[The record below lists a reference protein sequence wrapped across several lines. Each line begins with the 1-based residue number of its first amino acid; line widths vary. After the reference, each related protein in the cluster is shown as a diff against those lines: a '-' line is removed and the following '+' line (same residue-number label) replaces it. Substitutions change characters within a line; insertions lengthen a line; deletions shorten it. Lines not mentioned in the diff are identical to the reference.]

1 MNIKLFNKLYWLR
14 RFGEQRE
21 VKGYLTAGYQD
32 YVVSLNVHPMGND
45 ALQALPEGERSVR
58 HLEAHGDYD
67 LVVANKGENK
77 KGDLLYYY
85 GNWYECVAS
94 QPFDHTILSHFNYQF
109 VQVPLES
116 KGDYDVA
123 NVPTGKPEEQKGAVR
138 L

>member
-1 MNIKLFNKLYWLR
+1 MNIRLFNKDYWLR

-32 YVVSLNVHPMGND
+32 YVVSLNVHPMGSD
-45 ALQALPEGERSVR
+45 ALQALPEGERSVK

-67 LVVANKGENK
+67 LVVANKGANQ
-77 KGDLLYYY
+77 KGDLLYYH
-85 GNWYECVAS
+85 GNWYECTAS
-94 QPFDHTILSHFNYQF
+94 QLFDHTVLSHYNYQF

-116 KGDYDVA
+116 RGDYDIA
-123 NVPTGKPEEQKGAVR
+123 NAPTGDPKEQEGAVR